1 MTTEFVIPSIESFIE
16 NFLVVTDFQ
25 NPVEVKP
32 ETELSSLEE
41 WDSLAALGVIVM
53 FDTEFGKV
61 ISGDDLK
68 KCATIT
74 DLYKL
79 LG

>member
-1 MTTEFVIPSIESFIE
+1 MNTEFVIPSIEQFIE

-25 NPVEVKP
+25 ESVEVTP
-32 ETELSSLEE
+32 ETELHSLPE

-61 ISGDDLK
+61 ISGEDLK